1 MPRRPRDL
9 RPEEK
14 ALWERVSATARP
26 LGPGPALPPPSPPDL
41 AAPRPAEQ
49 VADMV
54 PPFRIGEAVREPAI
68 RTALAPTL
76 AARLAQAPLRMDRK
90 AFQRLVRG
98 KLAPEAK
105 LDLHGMTLSQAQPEL
120 VRFVLGSH
128 AAGRR
133 LILVVTGKGRDR
145 DEGGPLPV
153 PRGAL
158 RHAVP
163 QWLAMPP
170 LSSVVLQVTQAH
182 RRHGG
187 DGAFYVYL
195 RRRG

>member
-1 MPRRPRDL
+1 MP
-9 RPEEK
+9 
-14 ALWERVSATARP
+14 
-26 LGPGPALPPPSPPDL
+26 PAAPKPVY
-41 AAPRPAEQ
+41 APRPTEPAP
-49 VADMV
+49 DTV
-54 PPFRIGEAVREPAI
+54 PAFRIGEAVREPAI
-68 RTALAPTL
+68 RTALAPAL
-76 AARLAQAPLRMDRK
+76 AARLAEAPLRMDRK

-105 LDLHGMTLSQAQPEL
+105 LDLHGMTLSEAQPEL

-145 DEGGPLPV
+145 DEGGPVPA

-163 QWLAMPP
+163 QWLARPP
-170 LSSVVLQVTQAH
+170 LASVVLQVTQAH